1 MKKIFSFVLLT
12 CVASL
17 PLLAQPKIVAHRGY
31 WKTEG
36 SAQNSLTSLQKAND
50 VGCYGSEF
58 VYGTKTECKTSTSTK
73 YGTANTRTPTSC
85 SGGSSPTCKKESC

>member
-17 PLLAQPKIVAHRGY
+17 SLLAQPKIVAHRGY

-50 VGCYGSEF
+50 VGCYRCLPRCRMGWIED
-58 VYGTKTECKTSTSTK
+58 
-73 YGTANTRTPTSC
+73 
-85 SGGSSPTCKKESC
+85 